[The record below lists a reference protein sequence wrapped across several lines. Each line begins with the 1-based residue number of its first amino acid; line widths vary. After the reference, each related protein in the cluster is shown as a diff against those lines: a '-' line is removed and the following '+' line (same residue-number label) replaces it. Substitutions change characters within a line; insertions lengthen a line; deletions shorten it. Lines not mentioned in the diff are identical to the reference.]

1 MLNMV
6 VYHTSLMTCTGSLVI
21 QLPYT
26 TRILTNHRSWSWRFY
41 FWGKLFFCI
50 SLIITNNHVIILSNI
65 FSVAEHQQVT
75 SSKTELRKSNR
86 QRARRK
92 PRVLF
97 TQAQVYELE
106 RRFKQQ
112 KYLSAPE
119 REEMAK
125 LLKLTSTQ
133 VKIWFQN
140 RRYKSKR
147 QKFDKGMENEKS
159 KMPINSTVCSSS
171 TGFCLTNQYQQ
182 GTFGFNSNFHSTVTE
197 FVNCGNENN
206 FYY

>member
-1 MLNMV
+1 MHNLNLKDHSV
-6 VYHTSLMTCTGSLVI
+6 IKSRADNNLDKISSLNLSELVHSLPV
-21 QLPYT
+21 
-26 TRILTNHRSWSWRFY
+26 
-41 FWGKLFFCI
+41 
-50 SLIITNNHVIILSNI
+50 
-65 FSVAEHQQVT
+65 EHQQVT

-86 QRARRK
+86 QRTRRK

-159 KMPINSTVCSSS
+159 KMPINSTVSSSS

-182 GTFGFNSNFHSTVTE
+182 GTFGFNSNFHSNPVTE
-197 FVNCGNENN
+197 FVNYDGKNSSASTIQLSLG
-206 FYY
+206 FLKDDIQRL